1 MVHFILVFPII
12 LQDTGNHCNRWNIS
26 VKWVKV
32 TPPAKSS
39 QITDDSENC
48 DFVDLKRLDQ

>member
-39 QITDDSENC
+39 QITDDC